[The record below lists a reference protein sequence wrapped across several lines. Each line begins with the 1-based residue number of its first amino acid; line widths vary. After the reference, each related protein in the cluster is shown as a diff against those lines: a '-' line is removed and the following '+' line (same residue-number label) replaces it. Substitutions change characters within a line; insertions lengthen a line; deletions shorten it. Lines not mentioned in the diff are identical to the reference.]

1 MSFQASEHDL
11 LSLNTPSIASST
23 SVLVVMGSHSDWAT
37 MIHTYQILKE
47 FQVPHE
53 CLVVS
58 AHRTPEWMTHVA
70 SQAERRGVDVI
81 IAGAGG
87 AAHLPGMMAAQTIIP
102 VLGVPI
108 KGDTFNGLDAL
119 YSIVQMPAGVPVAT
133 FAIGI
138 AGAKNAALFAV
149 AQLARQNPELKER
162 LHQFRRTQRANVLNT
177 PLEMPL

>member
-1 MSFQASEHDL
+1 
-11 LSLNTPSIASST
+11 
-23 SVLVVMGSHSDWAT
+23 
-37 MIHTYQILKE
+37 
-47 FQVPHE
+47 
-53 CLVVS
+53 
-58 AHRTPEWMTHVA
+58 
-70 SQAERRGVDVI
+70 
-81 IAGAGG
+81 
-87 AAHLPGMMAAQTIIP
+87 MMAAQTIIP